1 MTFFG
6 VCRWYACT
14 FVCRLISVHVC
25 VCVWCVMHID
35 VCLELT
41 SSAFLGDFSLYLLRP
56 FFFSGYRTQIMVDLY
71 SWFAPMI
78 APVCLPSAGTKS
90 GCHACIAFC
99 VCTRGPNS
107 TLHAY
112 TLSTLFIRSHSA
124 CPFSGLILQ
133 LSIPFAEAFLETLV
147 HYSC

>member
-1 MTFFG
+1 
-6 VCRWYACT
+6 
-14 FVCRLISVHVC
+14 
-25 VCVWCVMHID
+25 MHID

-56 FFFSGYRTQIMVDLY
+56 FFFFSGFRTQIMVDLY
-71 SWFAPMI
+71 SWFAPVI